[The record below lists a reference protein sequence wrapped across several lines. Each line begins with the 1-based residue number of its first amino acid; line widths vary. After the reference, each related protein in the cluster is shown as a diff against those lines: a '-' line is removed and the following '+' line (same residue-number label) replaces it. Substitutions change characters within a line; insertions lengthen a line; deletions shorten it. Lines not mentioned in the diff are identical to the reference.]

1 MSRGSIATRRIYPA
15 LLVEVGYLFTEFLLV
30 LGILLLDF
38 LHLWRKGAHRLC
50 GVQLPQGKR
59 EGEQAH
65 NDGDNNDGYSKA
77 AEEYIRKQDEEI
89 QQWLKEDE
97 VPNFYRSKCH

>member
-1 MSRGSIATRRIYPA
+1 M
-15 LLVEVGYLFTEFLLV
+15 
-30 LGILLLDF
+30 
-38 LHLWRKGAHRLC
+38 
-50 GVQLPQGKR
+50 QLPQGKR

-77 AEEYIRKQDEEI
+77 AEEYIRQQDEEI